1 MGSKAEMTDLVV
13 MLPGITGSVLQRGG
27 RDVWNL
33 SARAGWSV
41 AASLGGSIRSLR
53 LEGDDPDADDAP
65 DGVRASALIEDLV
78 LVPGL
83 YKLDGYT
90 MLPRKLAEE
99 FVLRPCGPDDDAAG
113 NFLKFPYDWRRDVR
127 ASALGGSGGSSA
139 ASSTSGAR
147 TRATTRPG
155 PSWWCIVWAGS
166 SRITTS
172 KPSRA
177 GPTAAP

>member
-1 MGSKAEMTDLVV
+1 MGSTSMGSKAEMTDLVV

-27 RDVWNL
+27 KDVWNL

-53 LEGDDPDADDAP
+53 LEGDDPDAADAP

-113 NFLKFPYDWRRDVR
+113 NFLKF
-127 ASALGGSGGSSA
+127 
-139 ASSTSGAR
+139 
-147 TRATTRPG
+147 
-155 PSWWCIVWAGS
+155 
-166 SRITTS
+166 
-172 KPSRA
+172 
-177 GPTAAP
+177 